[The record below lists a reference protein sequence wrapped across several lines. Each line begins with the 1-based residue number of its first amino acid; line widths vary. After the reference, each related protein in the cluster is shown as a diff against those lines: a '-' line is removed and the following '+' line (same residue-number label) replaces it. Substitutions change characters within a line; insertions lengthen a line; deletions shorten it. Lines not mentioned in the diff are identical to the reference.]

1 MCLLFTA
8 EVVRLDWK
16 GNKMIAEIFIAKAIV
31 VVAEKAI
38 APIADRHKSIEVTHK
53 VLQGLNSVEI
63 ADIKKLIPLMRRK
76 KKQIQ

>member
-38 APIADRHKSIEVTHK
+38 APIADNHKSIEVA
-53 VLQGLNSVEI
+53 L
-63 ADIKKLIPLMRRK
+63 
-76 KKQIQ
+76 